1 MKLLYLTLLALS
13 LHSTTSLSNNKR
25 EKFRTTHSLRIVIPE
40 PENIIIALNNQLN
53 NRLNVTYD
61 TQEDWSL
68 LKVVIIT
75 LAFASGIESYQRY
88 FPSEK
93 SNR

>member
-40 PENIIIALNNQLN
+40 PENIIIALNN
-53 NRLNVTYD
+53 RLNVTYD

-75 LAFASGIESYQRY
+75 LAIGSGIESYQRY

>member
-40 PENIIIALNNQLN
+40 PENIIIALNN
-53 NRLNVTYD
+53 RLNVTYD